1 MQTKTSLKI
10 DWATHGAA
18 KFACENWH
26 YSGCVPKSKQNKIG
40 VWEDEKFLGV
50 IMVGS
55 STGPHIFS
63 FLGLN
68 QFTGAE
74 LTRVALKNHK
84 VTVSRILSIA
94 LKFIKKKNPKL
105 KAIVSFADANV
116 GHHGGIYQAGNW
128 KYFGRST
135 AMKQWKIDG
144 KWRNDVNLF
153 EAFKGK
159 REMLQKLP
167 QRTLEG
173 KHKYV
178 YFFDK
183 ELEKKFE
190 KSFLIYPKRVTSIE
204 TDVSGVHP
212 EEGGVSPTVT
222 LHSTDELQHGSAS

>member
-10 DWATHGAA
+10 DWATHEAA
-18 KFACENWH
+18 KYACENWH
-26 YSGCVPKSKQNKIG
+26 YSGCVPKSKQNKIAIY
-40 VWEDEKFLGV
+40 EDEKFVGV
-50 IMVGS
+50 VMVGS
-55 STGPHIFS
+55 STGPNVFS
-63 FLGLN
+63 FLGLT

-74 LTRVALKNHK
+74 LTRVALRNHK
-84 VTVSRILSIA
+84 TPVSRILSIA
-94 LKFIKKKNPKL
+94 FKFIQKKNPKL

-135 AMKQWKIDG
+135 PQKQWKVNG
-144 KWRNDVNLF
+144 KWRNDVKLF

-159 REMLQKLP
+159 TDSLKNFP
-167 QRTLEG
+167 QRLLEG

-183 ELEKKFE
+183 DLEEKF
-190 KSFLIYPKRVTSIE
+190 KSSFLKYPKRVTSIDNDAS
-204 TDVSGVHP
+204 TFHV

-222 LHSTDELQHGSAS
+222 LQNEKEVCDGQT